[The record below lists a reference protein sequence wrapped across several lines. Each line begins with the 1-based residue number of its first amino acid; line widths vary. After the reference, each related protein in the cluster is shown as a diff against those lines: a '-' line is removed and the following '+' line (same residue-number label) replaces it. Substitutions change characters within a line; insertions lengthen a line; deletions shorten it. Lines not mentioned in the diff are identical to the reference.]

1 MAASFF
7 YGGSKGVLHFSSGR
21 VAMAASFFYGGSK
34 GGSDLD
40 GAPVRPGCP

>member
-1 MAASFF
+1 ME
-7 YGGSKGVLHFSSGR
+7 KQKD
-21 VAMAASFFYGGSK
+21 AMAASFFYGGSK